1 VIYLDNASTTRLHP
15 AVAKAMAEAPFGN
28 PSSLHAA
35 GRAAR
40 KAVEDARERV
50 AALLGA
56 DPKEIV
62 FTSGATEADNLAVM
76 RPGRIVT
83 SAVEHPAVLEAA
95 PGAVRVPVDED
106 GLIDAGAFERALDG
120 AALAS
125 VMAGN
130 NEVGTLQ
137 PVRELAAICRRKGVL
152 FHTDAA
158 QAGGK
163 VDLRGLGADLV
174 TLSAHK
180 MNGPKGV
187 GALYVRRGVALAA
200 RQVGGGQE
208 FERRAGTE
216 NVAAIVGF
224 GAACALPRPDVNPLR
239 ERLREAIERRVPDI
253 RLNGHPT
260 RRLPHILNVTF
271 RCVDGE
277 AVVIALDAAGVC
289 ASSGSAC
296 ASQSLE
302 PSPVLLA
309 MGRSKQDARGSVR
322 FSVGIDTT
330 PEEADRAAEIAAGVV
345 ARLRS
350 ISPVAP

>member
-15 AVAKAMAEAPFGN
+15 DVARAMAAAPFGN

-35 GRAAR
+35 GRGAR
-40 KAVEDARERV
+40 KAVEDAREAV

-62 FTSGATEADNLAVM
+62 FTSGATEADNLALD
-76 RPGRIVT
+76 RPGPRVV
-83 SAVEHPAVLEAA
+83 SAIEHPAVLEAA
-95 PGAVRVPVDED
+95 PDAVRIGADEA
-106 GLIDAGAFERALDG
+106 GLIDVKAFEKAIEG
-120 AALAS
+120 ASLAS
-125 VMAGN
+125 VMIGN
-130 NEVGTLQ
+130 NEVGTIQ
-137 PVRELAAICRRKGVL
+137 PVRDLAAICRRKGVL

-158 QAGGK
+158 QANGK
-163 VDLRGLGADLV
+163 IDLRGLGADLV

-187 GALYVRRGVALAA
+187 GALYIRKGVSVRP

-216 NVAAIVGF
+216 NVAGIAGF
-224 GAACALPRPDVNPLR
+224 GAAAALKRPDVSPLR
-239 ERLREAIERRVPDI
+239 DRLMSKLAGA
-253 RLNGHPT
+253 RLNGHT
-260 RRLPHILNVTF
+260 TQRLPHILNVAF
-271 RCVDGE
+271 HGVDGE

-289 ASSGSAC
+289 VSSGSAC

-309 MGRSKQDARGSVR
+309 MGRTPDEARGSVR
-322 FSVGIDTT
+322 FSLGIETT
-330 PEEADRAAEIAAGVV
+330 EAEIDAAADAVVKVV
-345 ARLRS
+345 ARLKA
-350 ISPVAP
+350 ISTV